1 LIIPTLFPVPHSLFP
16 VPYSLFPGHPRACAV
31 EEDTHAQSLGAF
43 DSHQAT
49 LATDVVAALEMGDD
63 RFIPFG
69 IALQAGDALLESAAE
84 AGTDLKAFFE
94 AGIGIA

>member
-1 LIIPTLFPVPHSLFP
+1 MPLASRLFPI
-16 VPYSLFPGHPRACAV
+16 PYSLFPGHPRACPV
-31 EEDTHAQSLGAF
+31 EEDAHAQSLGAL
-43 DSHQAT
+43 DSHEAT
-49 LATDVVAALEMGDD
+49 LATDVVAALEIGDD

-84 AGTDLKAFFE
+84 TGTDLKAFFE